1 MKKLIRLTENQ
12 LTNLVKRI
20 VNESMEEDNLS
31 DHIKIYHMY
40 KNGELDKKTFY
51 SFVGILDRHEK
62 ERLMEYIKSE
72 KEESLDENIED
83 VYTDS
88 REDFEYDIRGV
99 MCDEDT
105 FTSGHVDID
114 EDDVIVIRYCKGN
127 EDSIERLKRKGE
139 MILRQRYDMNE
150 SVIKEG
156 ETSCEDLMSSM
167 RYVYKDFQSYVSTNP
182 DDFDVNGVYNDL
194 ESELGG
200 IIDMAEEM
208 DCDNFYDLL
217 EMYEEYTE
225 TIAEI
230 LGLDK
235 TKLLNL

>member
-1 MKKLIRLTENQ
+1 MKKVIRLTEKE
-12 LTNLVKRI
+12 LTNLVRRI
-20 VNESMEEDNLS
+20 VNEQ
-31 DHIKIYHMY
+31 
-40 KNGELDKKTFY
+40 
-51 SFVGILDRHEK
+51 
-62 ERLMEYIKSE
+62 
-72 KEESLDENIED
+72 IED

-88 REDFEYDIRGV
+88 REDFQYDIRGV
-99 MCDEDT
+99 RCDEDT

-225 TIAEI
+225 TFAEM
-230 LGLDK
+230 LELR
-235 TKLLNL
+235 

>member
-225 TIAEI
+225 TFAEM
-230 LGLDK
+230 LELR
-235 TKLLNL
+235 

>member
-182 DDFDVNGVYNDL
+182 DDFDANGVYNDL

-225 TIAEI
+225 TFAEM
-230 LGLDK
+230 LELR
-235 TKLLNL
+235 

>member
-1 MKKLIRLTENQ
+1 
-12 LTNLVKRI
+12 
-20 VNESMEEDNLS
+20 
-31 DHIKIYHMY
+31 
-40 KNGELDKKTFY
+40 
-51 SFVGILDRHEK
+51 
-62 ERLMEYIKSE
+62 
-72 KEESLDENIED
+72 LDENIED

-99 MCDEDT
+99 MCDDDV
-105 FTSGHVDID
+105 FTSGHVDVD

-156 ETSCEDLMSSM
+156 ETSCEDFISHM
-167 RYVYKDFQSYVSTNP
+167 RDIYEETQSFISRKSDKIRKSDEFRKYGGIYVYTVS
-182 DDFDVNGVYNDL
+182 
-194 ESELGG
+194 
-200 IIDMAEEM
+200 EEM
-208 DCDNFYDLL
+208 ECDNYYDLL

-230 LGLDK
+230 LELDK

>member
-1 MKKLIRLTENQ
+1 
-12 LTNLVKRI
+12 
-20 VNESMEEDNLS
+20 
-31 DHIKIYHMY
+31 
-40 KNGELDKKTFY
+40 
-51 SFVGILDRHEK
+51 
-62 ERLMEYIKSE
+62 
-72 KEESLDENIED
+72 
-83 VYTDS
+83 
-88 REDFEYDIRGV
+88 
-99 MCDEDT
+99 
-105 FTSGHVDID
+105 
-114 EDDVIVIRYCKGN
+114 
-127 EDSIERLKRKGE
+127 

-182 DDFDVNGVYNDL
+182 DDFDANGVYNDL

-225 TIAEI
+225 TFAEM
-230 LGLDK
+230 LELR
-235 TKLLNL
+235 

>member
-99 MCDEDT
+99 MCDDDV
-105 FTSGHVDID
+105 FTSGHVDVD

-156 ETSCEDLMSSM
+156 ETSCEDLMSIM

-182 DDFDVNGVYNDL
+182 DDFDANGVYNDL

-225 TIAEI
+225 TFAEM
-230 LGLDK
+230 LELR
-235 TKLLNL
+235 

>member
-99 MCDEDT
+99 MCDDDV
-105 FTSGHVDID
+105 FTSGHVDVD

-225 TIAEI
+225 TFAEM
-230 LGLDK
+230 LELR
-235 TKLLNL
+235 

>member
-1 MKKLIRLTENQ
+1 
-12 LTNLVKRI
+12 
-20 VNESMEEDNLS
+20 
-31 DHIKIYHMY
+31 MY

-225 TIAEI
+225 TFAEM
-230 LGLDK
+230 LELR
-235 TKLLNL
+235 